1 MQNDILKEYLA
12 RKTYIYPPEPSL
24 RLVTDVI
31 EYCTAHLPRLIPIS
45 VCGYH
50 MRQAGCDAVQEIAL
64 SLSNAAA
71 YVQAAV
77 DRGLAVDSFA
87 PRFSFN
93 LSTMRDFF
101 EEIAK
106 HRAARR
112 IWARIMRERF
122 GAEDPKSWMLR
133 LFSGGDGTSL
143 TAAEPYNNIVRIT
156 LQTLAIVLSGAQ
168 AVHTISWDE
177 AIGLPTEESSLLALR
192 TQQIL
197 AYESGVARSADPLG
211 GSHLVEA
218 LTDEIDQ
225 RASAMMAEIE
235 ERGGVVEGIKDG
247 SLEAGHRRFGLPASA
262 DDRRGRAPR
271 GRRQLLRGR
280 RRREA
285 GDPAFTV
292 GPEIRDRQLERLAS
306 VRKERDEAAV
316 SRTLRELEAAARGSE
331 QPDARHSRGRPQLCD
346 GRRDLGRP
354 QLGVRNVS
362 SAERVL
368 MALLPIVSLDHVG
381 IASSSEQ
388 SPLADAVAGEPLR
401 GTLMPSGVTV
411 AHFGPDDLLELRVAG
426 PRWQPDRQVPR
437 AARPRPAPHR
447 SAGRRPARR
456 ARRETQGGGV
466 ADDGRDRTV
475 GRRQVVGVPAS
486 VLHRRRPDRARG
498 RTAAVICDVIVRNG
512 SVVIPELPAPQPV
525 DVAITDGRVA
535 ALLDRGEGSAR
546 EREWDAS
553 GCVVMP
559 GGIDPHVHVCWPYLE
574 SRTMDDYA
582 SASRAA
588 AAGGTTTIMDFAM
601 EGRDD
606 PGEAVRARQ
615 RQAADASVVDFSFH
629 LVVSEATPEVL
640 EGLAEAVALG
650 VTSFK
655 VYMTYRRRGLAV
667 DPATLAAIAGR
678 VAELGGVLAV
688 HAEAADIDDS
698 GTAEMQRQRP
708 RSGAGTC
715 PTRSR
720 RALRPWP
727 SRPPPKRRR
736 AAAAAC
742 ASCTSRAP
750 RASRRPTRRAPGGD
764 SRRPSRPARSTC
776 SSTAGASRAPTANA
790 SSAVLRCASLA
801 TRCVSGQVSPVVRS
815 TSSAAITVSS

>member
-1 MQNDILKEYLA
+1 VDVYERWVKAAAPDTLPRAETESGIPVKPVYTPLDADGERYASAVGMPGEYPFTRGIYPSMYRGRMWTMRLYSGWGTAEDTNERFKYLLEHGQTGLSVALDLPTQMGMDSDHPLAEPEIGKVGVAVDSLADMELIFQGIPLDRVSTSFTINATAPILLAMYQVVGEKQGVEPARLRGTMQNDILKEYLA

-247 SLEAGHRRFGLPASA
+247 SLEQAIADSAYRHQQMIDAGELPVVGVNCFVE
-262 DDRRGRAPR
+262 DDGAKQEIPV
-271 GRRQLLRGR
+271 
-280 RRREA
+280 
-285 GDPAFTV
+285 FTV

-306 VRKERDEAAV
+306 VRKRRDEAAV
-316 SRTLRELEAAARGSE
+316 SRTLRELEAAARGS
-331 QPDARHSRGRPQLCD
+331 D
-346 GRRDLGRP
+346 
-354 QLGVRNVS
+354 N
-362 SAERVL
+362 
-368 MALLPIVSLDHVG
+368 
-381 IASSSEQ
+381 
-388 SPLADAVAGEPLR
+388 
-401 GTLMPSGVTV
+401 LMPAVLAAVRGYATVGEISGVLSSV
-411 AHFGPDDLLELRVAG
+411 FG
-426 PRWQPDRQVPR
+426 
-437 AARPRPAPHR
+437 
-447 SAGRRPARR
+447 
-456 ARRETQGGGV
+456 
-466 ADDGRDRTV
+466 
-475 GRRQVVGVPAS
+475 
-486 VLHRRRPDRARG
+486 
-498 RTAAVICDVIVRNG
+498 
-512 SVVIPELPAPQPV
+512 
-525 DVAITDGRVA
+525 
-535 ALLDRGEGSAR
+535 
-546 EREWDAS
+546 
-553 GCVVMP
+553 
-559 GGIDPHVHVCWPYLE
+559 
-574 SRTMDDYA
+574 
-582 SASRAA
+582 
-588 AAGGTTTIMDFAM
+588 
-601 EGRDD
+601 
-606 PGEAVRARQ
+606 
-615 RQAADASVVDFSFH
+615 
-629 LVVSEATPEVL
+629 
-640 EGLAEAVALG
+640 
-650 VTSFK
+650 
-655 VYMTYRRRGLAV
+655 TY
-667 DPATLAAIAGR
+667 
-678 VAELGGVLAV
+678 
-688 HAEAADIDDS
+688 
-698 GTAEMQRQRP
+698 RP
-708 RSGAGTC
+708 RS
-715 PTRSR
+715 
-720 RALRPWP
+720 
-727 SRPPPKRRR
+727 
-736 AAAAAC
+736 
-742 ASCTSRAP
+742 
-750 RASRRPTRRAPGGD
+750 
-764 SRRPSRPARSTC
+764 
-776 SSTAGASRAPTANA
+776 
-790 SSAVLRCASLA
+790 VF
-801 TRCVSGQVSPVVRS
+801 
-815 TSSAAITVSS
+815 